1 MSVRAALLV
10 LANRP
15 LALIGRVGAVFLTGR
30 ILNVSSLIGFIA
42 LFGIAARNGIIL
54 LTHYQRLIRDEG
66 KTLQEAVAQGSM
78 DRVNPIVMTA
88 SVAALGLVPLLLG
101 SPAGKELQRPLAW
114 VILGGLFT
122 STSLNLVV
130 VPTLVR
136 RFGLGNLS
144 GG

>member
-1 MSVRAALLV
+1 M

-15 LALIGRVGAVFLTGR
+15 LALIGGVGAAFLTGR

-88 SVAALGLVPLLLG
+88 SVAALGLVPLLFG
-101 SPAGKELQRPLAW
+101 SPAGKELQRSLAW
-114 VILGGLFT
+114 VILGGLLT

-136 RFGLGNLS
+136 RFGLGEVS
-144 GG
+144 RKAGPRAS